1 MKKQNQITL
10 LQKTSKV
17 FILVSGLLIILS
29 LPILY
34 FFISRL
40 MEKEVEEELFSRS
53 FRLEHYVTEN
63 KQLLEL
69 PPVFEVVRTKQL
81 APVQL
86 KDTLIYDPSQDE
98 MEVFRELNTF
108 REINGKNYR
117 ITVRS
122 MAVETRDIILVT
134 LAYFMIS
141 LLLVFIIQFYFSRAW
156 NRRIWQPFF
165 SNLEAMKSFSL
176 ESGKALKLSE
186 SKITEF
192 SELKAE
198 IAALTSKVIA
208 DYQNLKQFTE
218 NISHELQSSLAIM
231 QAKLG
236 NFLDGSHLTDEQFQ
250 HLSSLQ
256 RDIQRLGLL
265 NKKLVL
271 LATLEQRQSRDF
283 ETVDLNAVTK
293 ESVENFQEISTIPIT
308 LKEKNKILVRVDKE
322 LLRVL
327 IDNLISNAIRH
338 SSEGGKIEIEIQDA
352 AFTIRNSGERELENS
367 EKIFDRF
374 YKANPKVKVGSGL
387 GLAIIK
393 KVCSVFDYEL
403 SYTYEHGMHQF
414 KVIIN

>member
-1 MKKQNQITL
+1 
-10 LQKTSKV
+10 
-17 FILVSGLLIILS
+17 
-29 LPILY
+29 
-34 FFISRL
+34 
-40 MEKEVEEELFSRS
+40 
-53 FRLEHYVTEN
+53 
-63 KQLLEL
+63 
-69 PPVFEVVRTKQL
+69 
-81 APVQL
+81 
-86 KDTLIYDPSQDE
+86 
-98 MEVFRELNTF
+98 
-108 REINGKNYR
+108 
-117 ITVRS
+117 
-122 MAVETRDIILVT
+122 
-134 LAYFMIS
+134 
-141 LLLVFIIQFYFSRAW
+141 
-156 NRRIWQPFF
+156 
-165 SNLEAMKSFSL
+165 
-176 ESGKALKLSE
+176 
-186 SKITEF
+186 
-192 SELKAE
+192 LKAE